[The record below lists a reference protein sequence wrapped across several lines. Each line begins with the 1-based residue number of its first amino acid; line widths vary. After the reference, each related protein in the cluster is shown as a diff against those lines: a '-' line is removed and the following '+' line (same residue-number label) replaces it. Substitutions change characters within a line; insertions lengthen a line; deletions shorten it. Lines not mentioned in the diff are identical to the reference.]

1 MFSLATLFAI
11 MMAPA
16 VAALMTSL
24 VVGLFEHRTLAQK
37 FDTERSLFRS
47 DLAKSEIS

>member
-16 VAALMTSL
+16 IAALMTSL
-24 VVGLFEHRTLAQK
+24 VVRLFEQRTFEQK

-47 DLAKSEIS
+47 DLAKSEVS